1 MKPVNDNLPK
11 PKLHISLSS
20 LFNRLLG
27 QQFYIGLE
35 IGFGRVNLVQ
45 MEYLAGKVHMRAIAS
60 IPFDCSRETLLAD
73 PKALKA
79 LLKQAYATQPFKGNT
94 VVSCL
99 PTEHIR
105 IITITYNH
113 VDGQSDD
120 EAVVLEL
127 RERYKGE
134 LDHMV
139 VDFMSLR
146 QEDTGSGKRDALVA
160 LAPHNKVVAYL
171 DLLTN
176 AGLKVEAIDIGP
188 AALTRMVCHTGALL
202 VPQYPSLPN
211 VLLINFGAESSYLT
225 IIWGRRLMLDR
236 PIEFCENRMFT
247 RLKQVL
253 EMPEELIINLLYE
266 QSANSDLIKDQSG
279 EVNQMVTDILR
290 PEINMLLQEINKTL
304 VYMASKTRGKSV
316 DKIYLTGRV
325 SRYPGILNLLQEQL
339 NVSIEM
345 LDPVEIFASEKNKLK
360 NQNLGTMA
368 GIALTTGLALRGVPE
383 RG

>member
-45 MEYLAGKVHMRAIAS
+45 MEYLAGKAHMRAIAS

-160 LAPHNKVVAYL
+160 LAPHDKVVAYL

>member
-1 MKPVNDNLPK
+1 MKPVNDNFPK

-45 MEYLAGKVHMRAIAS
+45 MEYLAGKAHMRAIAS

-160 LAPHNKVVAYL
+160 LAPHDKVVAYL
-171 DLLTN
+171 DLLKN